1 MHPLPRQ
8 AKFPAA
14 SLTALAVL
22 ALVSLVLG
30 PVPAAWADD
39 SPPTGLSAPP
49 SPPARVPAWQAAPGS
64 PAGMAGGPIAAPPVR
79 YLPAPPRE
87 MTLCGEP
94 MPLGDRDVAEM
105 LDREFNLMVHDQA
118 QIVMWL
124 KRAARYFPYIE
135 RRLKAEGLPDDLKY
149 LAVIE
154 SSLLT
159 RVNSP
164 AGASGPWQFIEPT
177 GRRYGLRKD
186 NFFDD
191 RRNPERA
198 TTAAVAYLRD
208 LYKMFG
214 NWALAMAAYNCGERR
229 VQQELA
235 DQGVSSYYDLFL
247 PQETM
252 RYVFRVAAAKA
263 VLQNPEAYGYQLPP
277 EQLYQPLPA
286 DLVTLNLAQGVHLRT
301 LAQVCNTTPKRLR
314 ELNPELANHALPK
327 GEVLLR
333 VPQGQGEGL
342 AQRLA
347 SARPPEEPMPQ
358 ISTAPVQ
365 ATLPAAQTSAPLM
378 AAPAPAPSVAPAVQA
393 RPPAAAAAPKPKA
406 RREWV
411 VKSGQ
416 TLSAIA
422 QATGSS
428 TAEIRKA
435 NGLKGDALKSGQKLV
450 IP

>member
-1 MHPLPRQ
+1 
-8 AKFPAA
+8 
-14 SLTALAVL
+14 
-22 ALVSLVLG
+22 
-30 PVPAAWADD
+30 
-39 SPPTGLSAPP
+39 
-49 SPPARVPAWQAAPGS
+49 
-64 PAGMAGGPIAAPPVR
+64 
-79 YLPAPPRE
+79 

-94 MPLGDRDVAEM
+94 MPLADRDVAEM
-105 LDREFNLMVHDQA
+105 LDREFTLMVNDQA

-135 RRLKAEGLPDDLKY
+135 RRLKADGLPDDLKY
-149 LAVIE
+149 VAVVE

-159 RVNSP
+159 RVTSP
-164 AGASGPWQFIEPT
+164 AGASGPWQFMEAT

-186 NFFDD
+186 NYFDD

-198 TTAAVAYLRD
+198 TSASIAYLRD

-214 NWALAMAAYNCGERR
+214 NWALSMAAYNCGERR

-235 DQGVSSYYDLFL
+235 EQGVGSYYDLYL

-263 VLQNPEAYGYQLPP
+263 VLQNPEAYGYQLPS

-286 DLVTLNLAQGVHLRT
+286 DLINLNLAQALPLRS
-301 LAQVCNTTPKRLR
+301 LAQVCATTPKRLR
-314 ELNPELANHALPK
+314 EFNPELANHVLPK
-327 GEVLLR
+327 GETQLK
-333 VPQGQGEGL
+333 VPLGQGEGL

-347 SARPPEEPMPQ
+347 GVRLPEEPMPQ

-365 ATLPAAQTSAPLM
+365 ATLPAVQTAAPVM
-378 AAPAPAPSVAPAVQA
+378 AAPANQARPAPAPAAPARPAPAPAPP
-393 RPPAAAAAPKPKA
+393 APKAKA

-422 QATGSS
+422 QATGAS

-435 NGLKGDALKSGQKLV
+435 NGLKGDSLKLGQKLI